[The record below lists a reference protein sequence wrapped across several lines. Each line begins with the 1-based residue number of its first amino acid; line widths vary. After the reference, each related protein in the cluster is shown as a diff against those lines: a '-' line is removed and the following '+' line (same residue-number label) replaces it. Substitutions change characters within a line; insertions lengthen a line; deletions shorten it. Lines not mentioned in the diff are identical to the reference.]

1 MNDWALGFWVVPGHL
16 DLLQRAEDVSE
27 TEERDLAAGDFARA
41 PGNLCFWDEEIHKAD
56 VTNPIWEGHPVPIFA
71 ALCMTFS

>member
-16 DLLQRAEDVSE
+16 DLRQGAEDVSE

-41 PGNLCFWDEEIHKAD
+41 PGNFVFGMRKFTRQMLLTQFGKDTQCQFLLHC
-56 VTNPIWEGHPVPIFA
+56 V
-71 ALCMTFS
+71 